1 MIRSLLIL
9 IPLAVLFVGCGD
21 KDADKAGDGAK
32 EPEGHDDHAH
42 AAKHDGDLLELGAHE
57 GFLEVKMDHDAGTVT
72 IWSYLGEEMKDTKL
86 GDVPVLN
93 FKAEGKPMQLKG
105 KLQSNGSWQFVD
117 ASLKGEPEGARF
129 RIVMAGKTY
138 SPEWGH
144 THDHDGHDHAE
155 GEGHDEHDGHDH
167 DGEDHD
173 EHEGHDHDG
182 EDHDG
187 HDHDDHDHDDHD
199 HDEKPGDG

>member
-9 IPLAVLFVGCGD
+9 IPLAVLFAGCGD
-21 KDADKAGDGAK
+21 KDAETAGAGTK
-32 EPEGHDDHAH
+32 EPEAHDDHAH

-93 FKAEGKPMQLKG
+93 FKAADKPMQLKG
-105 KLQSNGSWQFVD
+105 KLQSDGSWQFAD

-138 SPEWGH
+138 SPEWSH
-144 THDHDGHDHAE
+144 SHDHDGHDHD
-155 GEGHDEHDGHDH
+155 GESHGDEEHDGHDH

-173 EHEGHDHDG
+173 
-182 EDHDG
+182 
-187 HDHDDHDHDDHD
+187 DHDHDDHD
-199 HDEKPGDG
+199 HDGEDHDEHDDHDDHDHDKKPGDG